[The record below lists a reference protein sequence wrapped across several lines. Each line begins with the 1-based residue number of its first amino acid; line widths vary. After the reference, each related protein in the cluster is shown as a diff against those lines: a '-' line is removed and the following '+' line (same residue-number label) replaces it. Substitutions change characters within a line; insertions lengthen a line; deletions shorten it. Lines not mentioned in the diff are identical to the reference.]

1 MKWIHNPLI
10 WGVIALSMLMVTA
23 IVAGYVYIRPP
34 GDRQVVFYTNDAASV
49 RSGDSVRVAGIPVG
63 KITSMSLEQDQIRV
77 TASVDKNTFVGDQSQ
92 IDIRM
97 LTIVGGYYA
106 DLIPLGDRP
115 LGENPIP
122 AGRVKTPYNLMRALT
137 DSTKVTQEI
146 NPRPIRQSLDQ
157 IQAGLSGTNTETL
170 STVIDAGN
178 ALADTID
185 RQRGQ
190 ITQILDMSDEYIQ
203 ALSAYRGRLQ
213 ELVSKISIIEQT
225 LTVYGKGFG
234 AALAGMGDIGE
245 SVLAPLSKF
254 WVNNREEFIQKVRDW
269 QDRFRRWVDNNSR
282 IIPRLRRV
290 RDKIERVLDAQN
302 AKPELL
308 ATDLCIPVPG
318 SAC

>member
-63 KITSMSLEQDQIRV
+63 KITSLSLEQDRIRV
-77 TASVDKNTFVGDQSQ
+77 QASVDKNTFVGDQSQ
-92 IDIRM
+92 VDIRM
-97 LTIVGGYYA
+97 LTIVGGYYV

-115 LGENPIP
+115 LGETPIP

-318 SAC
+318 SVC

>member
-1 MKWIHNPLI
+1 
-10 WGVIALSMLMVTA
+10 MLMVTA

-63 KITSMSLEQDQIRV
+63 KITSLSLEQDRIRV
-77 TASVDKNTFVGDQSQ
+77 QASVDKNTFVGDQSQ
-92 IDIRM
+92 VDIRM
-97 LTIVGGYYA
+97 LTIVGGYYV

-318 SAC
+318 SVC

>member
-63 KITSMSLEQDQIRV
+63 KITSLSLEQDRIRV
-77 TASVDKNTFVGDQSQ
+77 QASVDKNTFVGDQSQ
-92 IDIRM
+92 VDIRM
-97 LTIVGGYYA
+97 LTIVGGYYV

-318 SAC
+318 SVC

>member
-1 MKWIHNPLI
+1 
-10 WGVIALSMLMVTA
+10 
-23 IVAGYVYIRPP
+23 
-34 GDRQVVFYTNDAASV
+34 
-49 RSGDSVRVAGIPVG
+49 
-63 KITSMSLEQDQIRV
+63 
-77 TASVDKNTFVGDQSQ
+77 
-92 IDIRM
+92 
-97 LTIVGGYYA
+97 
-106 DLIPLGDRP
+106 
-115 LGENPIP
+115 
-122 AGRVKTPYNLMRALT
+122 MRALT

-318 SAC
+318 SVC